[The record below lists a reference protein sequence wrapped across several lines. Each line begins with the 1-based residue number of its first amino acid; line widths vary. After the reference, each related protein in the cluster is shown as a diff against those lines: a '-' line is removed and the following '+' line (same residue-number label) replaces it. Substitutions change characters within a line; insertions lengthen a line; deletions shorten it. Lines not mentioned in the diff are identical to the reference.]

1 MLLKKHSHNVSINL
15 KNNYISY
22 CSFIAFQA
30 PHERKISTE
39 HPIRFVRPP
48 VQNTG
53 SDPLNR
59 KSYFTDEVHNSPI
72 SSRRPL
78 PPPPK
83 GNSPAF
89 RKHWSPI
96 LTPTRV
102 IEKEAAKQES
112 RKLQSEE
119 TTRSQKTDI
128 NNPSLQELI
137 AKQAAK
143 LRADSAELQR
153 RYPVGSY
160 EATDSF
166 NPPTISWYDDTVINQ
181 TTSSYV
187 TKPFARDDNVLN
199 QWINPGPPYK
209 STIILYIIVTII
221 NNLQI
226 SNKKLVRL

>member
-1 MLLKKHSHNVSINL
+1 M
-15 KNNYISY
+15 
-22 CSFIAFQA
+22 QA
-30 PHERKISTE
+30 PHGRKISTE
-39 HPIRFVRPP
+39 HPIRFVHPP

-59 KSYFTDEVHNSPI
+59 KTYFTDEVHNSPI

-83 GNSPAF
+83 GNSSAC
-89 RKHWSPI
+89 REHWSPI
-96 LTPTRV
+96 STPTRV

-112 RKLQSEE
+112 RKLQLEE
-119 TTRSQKTDI
+119 TTRLQKTDI
-128 NNPSLQELI
+128 NNLSLQELI

-160 EATDSF
+160 EATNSF
-166 NPPTISWYDDTVINQ
+166 NPQTISWYDDTVINQ
-181 TTSSYV
+181 TTSSYI
-187 TKPFARDDNVLN
+187 TKPLARDDSVLN
-199 QWINPGPPYK
+199 QWINPGLPYK
-209 STIILYIIVTII
+209 STLILCIILTII

-226 SNKKLVRL
+226 PNQKLVHL